1 VVATPSAKGV
11 SRPATTKRGAPS
23 NTQLE
28 SAIEKQRNFL
38 SGFVKKD

>member
-1 VVATPSAKGV
+1 VVATPSSAGV
-11 SRPATTKRGAPS
+11 DRPATKKRRVS
-23 NTQLE
+23 SSKELE